1 MRMKGIKGEEKGDV
15 KGRGEEEMEAAT
27 GKSIEDEEER

>member
-1 MRMKGIKGEEKGDV
+1 MRMKGIKGEEKGV
-15 KGRGEEEMEAAT
+15 KGRGEEEMEA

>member
-1 MRMKGIKGEEKGDV
+1 MKGIKGEEKGV